1 MNLISPLSQR
11 RGAHLFGSHQQLLR
25 CAGPLFVSHGYAL
38 SVLNPA
44 ILVSY
49 RKSEQVHSKT
59 DKLDDELLA
68 RYAHAKQP
76 RL

>member
-1 MNLISPLSQR
+1 MRICLEATGSYSDAL
-11 RGAHLFGSHQQLLR
+11 AHFLY
-25 CAGPLFVSHGYAL
+25 AHGYAL

-59 DKLDDELLA
+59 DKLDAELLP